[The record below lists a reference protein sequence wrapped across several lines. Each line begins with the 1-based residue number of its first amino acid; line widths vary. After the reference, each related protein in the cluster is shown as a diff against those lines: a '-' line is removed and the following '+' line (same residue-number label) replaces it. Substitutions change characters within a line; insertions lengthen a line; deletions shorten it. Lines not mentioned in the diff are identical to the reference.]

1 MTFQQQRLLS
11 ILSRQRSLALQTQR
25 RAGVAVRV
33 PAVAQQYA
41 FLSSSAYPPHTLYPM
56 PALSPTMETGT
67 IVKWNIAN
75 GESFAAGDTLC
86 EIETDKA

>member
-11 ILSRQRSLALQTQR
+11 ILSRQRSVLLQSQR
-25 RAGVAVRV
+25 LVGGKPVQMQW
-33 PAVAQQYA
+33 AQA
-41 FLSSSAYPPHTLYPM
+41 RFFSSYPPHTLYPM

-67 IVKWNIAN
+67 ISSWNI
-75 GESFAAGDTLC
+75 GEGDSFAAGDVIC